1 MKKSFSLSTL
11 ATLTL
16 ALSLIAGSVSAQVR
30 KTWDFTK
37 GVGAETF
44 ANLQA
49 DAANWSVTV
58 NADGTFNDAK
68 DLTKMYGELKA
79 NGVVIEELRG
89 LTFGSSGLSAKD
101 NYIIAKNKIRVT
113 RNGQQI
119 ILPKLAAGQKVTLR
133 ARSANSTATDRG
145 FVAGSEFMEYIS
157 GPENGICLGGKAEGA
172 AADEDGNYTLV
183 WQIKEGFEG
192 DSTDVVIKTSP
203 KGGLDIALIQI
214 DNGDAAFDD
223 NAKIAYVYGGADASA
238 DAVYTTLQ
246 GIEGVTVDLLD
257 VKTTDVTPEKL
268 KEYVLTVISST
279 VPTAT
284 CSSPLQNAISW
295 TPILNLNPQLYAD
308 WGYGNAVPTAT
319 TFGYTSRAKD
329 NLFKDVMIINED
341 EGVTSMGA
349 FYISDETPFTGVA
362 LSNLFANDVIY
373 AYAYNN
379 ETAGADSSIVAIHGH
394 NMNHNAYM
402 YMPDPSE
409 GLASGNADVITLF
422 NNVVNAVAA
431 SKAEITQAKAPTFS
445 YEYEE
450 GRTWVTLSSA
460 NGGAIHYT
468 IDGSDP
474 TTTSTLYSEPI
485 LCTQPTTIKAIAEAE
500 GYLVSDVA
508 EAQVVIKE
516 LKKAPEIQLLKEE
529 GKTTVTLVSANEGEV
544 MYYNFRGSN
553 DTVFSS
559 KYAEPIVLTKRCD
572 ITAFTAAEGDVL
584 QSEAVTA
591 HVDVDNEAVRLDI
604 VSHMDANKEQWSVNG
619 ANPTYH
625 FEKKGYPFYS
635 DQPIGEPVI
644 ITDEEGNKIDEKYEY
659 APANNLQKFT
669 VGDWELQTYGQPTI
683 WQSLTVGHN
692 VNDYNGYNPVK
703 AEDDIYQEVTNNSV
717 GFLAPAQTNGNGD
730 KDPASAS
737 MVSTVPFQGPFDLV
751 VYLSGYQAKVTAYY
765 NTSLDNADGWVEMGE
780 LVGGTEKVLIG
791 TKDASSRVW
800 RANLLPYN
808 GTDPVYVKL
817 VSGGND
823 AKFFDIYIK
832 NCGEISQGVISGIQD
847 VKAQRAQA
855 GNVVRTIY
863 YNTNGAVLGNAAKGI
878 NIVKQIYDN
887 GTVKVSK
894 VAVQ

>member
-1 MKKSFSLSTL
+1 MRKSFTL
-11 ATLTL
+11 LTL
-16 ALSLIAGSVSAQVR
+16 ALTLMAGSVSAQVR

-37 GVGAETF
+37 GVSVETV

-49 DAANWSVTV
+49 DAANWSVTM
-58 NADGTFNDAK
+58 NADGSFKEAK
-68 DLTKMYGELKA
+68 DLTKMSGVLKA
-79 NGVVIEELRG
+79 NGVAIEEL
-89 LTFGSSGLSAKD
+89 SGLSFGTSGLSSNN
-101 NYIIAKNKIRVT
+101 NYIIGKNKIRVT

-119 ILPKLAAGQKVTLR
+119 ILPKLAAGQKVTVR

-157 GPENGICLGGKAEGA
+157 GPADGICLGGQAEGA

-192 DSTDVVIKTSP
+192 DSTDVIIKTSP

-214 DNGDAAFDD
+214 DNGDAAFDEG
-223 NAKIAYVYGGADASA
+223 AKIAYIYGGEDASS
-238 DAVYTTLQ
+238 DAIYTALQ
-246 GIEGVTVDLLD
+246 GFEGTAVEVVAPEAVTADDL
-257 VKTTDVTPEKL
+257 KG
-268 KEYVLTVISST
+268 YALTVVSPTVKYGSS
-279 VPTAT
+279 VIKD
-284 CSSPLQNAISW
+284 AISW
-295 TPILNLNPQLYAD
+295 TPILNLNPNMYAE
-308 WGYGNAVPTAT
+308 WGYGNAAPSAT
-319 TFGYTSRAKD
+319 TFGYTGRGKD
-329 NLFKDVMIINED
+329 NLFKDVMIISED
-341 EGVTSMGA
+341 EENTSRGA
-349 FYISDETPFTGVA
+349 FYITEETPFTGVT
-362 LSNLFANDVIY
+362 LSGLFANDLVY
-373 AYAYNN
+373 AYAYNGD
-379 ETAGADSSIVAIHGH
+379 TSGADSSIVAIHGH
-394 NMNHNAYM
+394 NVNHNAYM

-409 GLASGNADVITLF
+409 SLAAGNADVITLF
-422 NNVVNAVAA
+422 GNAVKAVA
-431 SKAEITQAKAPTFS
+431 GSKAEITQAKAPTFS

-460 NGGAIHYT
+460 NGGTIHYT
-468 IDGSDP
+468 IDGSTP
-474 TTTSTLYSEPI
+474 TTTSTVCSEPI
-485 LCTQPTTIKAIAEAE
+485 LCIQPTTIKAIAEAE

-516 LKKAPEIQLLKEE
+516 LKKSPEIQLLNED
-529 GKTTVTLVSANEGEV
+529 GKTTVTLVSANETDV

-559 KYAEPIVLTKRCD
+559 KYTEPIVLTKRCD

-584 QSEAVTA
+584 QSEPVTA
-591 HVDVDNEAVRLDI
+591 HVSVDNEAVRLDI

-619 ANPTYH
+619 ANPSYH

-635 DQPIGEPVI
+635 DQTIGDPIEVK
-644 ITDEEGNKIDEKYEY
+644 DEEGNVIDYKYEFV
-659 APANNLQKFT
+659 PANNLQKFT

-692 VNDYNGYNPVK
+692 VYDYNGYNPVK
-703 AEDDIYQEVTNNSV
+703 AEDDIYQEITNNAV
-717 GFLAPAQTNGNGD
+717 GFVAPAQTNGNGE

-765 NTSLDNADGWVEMGE
+765 NTSLDNAEGWVELGE

-800 RANLLPYN
+800 RGNLLPYN
-808 GTDPVYVKL
+808 GTDAVYVKL
-817 VSGGND
+817 VSGGNE

-832 NCGEISQGVISGIQD
+832 NCGEISEGVISGIQD
-847 VKAQRAQA
+847 VKAQSAQNG

-863 YNTNGAVLGNAAKGI
+863 YNANGAVVGNAAKGI

-894 VAVQ
+894 VAVK